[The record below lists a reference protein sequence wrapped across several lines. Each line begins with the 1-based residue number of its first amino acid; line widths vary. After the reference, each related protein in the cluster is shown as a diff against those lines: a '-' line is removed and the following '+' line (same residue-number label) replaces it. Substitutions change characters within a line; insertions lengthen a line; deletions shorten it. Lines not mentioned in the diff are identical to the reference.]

1 MALLIEGKKQIVAEV
16 TEVAS
21 TAFAA
26 VVADYQGLTVGQ
38 LTALRVEARKL
49 GVATRVVRNFGE
61 TRSSRYSI
69 QYLE

>member
-26 VVADYQGLTVGQ
+26 VVADYQGLTVEQ
-38 LTALRVEARKL
+38 LTALQSNL
-49 GVATRVVRNFGE
+49 G
-61 TRSSRYSI
+61 S
-69 QYLE
+69 QQQQQQMQ